1 MSSCCSGLAESF
13 FLFLGFC
20 DAAPTLLRLE
30 VEAGVF
36 CFSSCT
42 TANGE
47 ATVEDA
53 GLERNRPGIA
63 GEMDIFLQD
72 PFADSPEGTVG
83 CIDESN
89 IKFCGGASQ
98 GAARGPVL

>member
-1 MSSCCSGLAESF
+1 MSSCCSVFSEAF

-47 ATVEDA
+47 ATVELA
-53 GLERNRPGIA
+53 GLERNRPGVA
-63 GEMDIFLQD
+63 CEMDIFLEG
-72 PFADSPEGTVG
+72 PFADSPEGTVC

-89 IKFCGGASQ
+89 TKFCGGASQ
-98 GAARGPVL
+98 GAARGPGL